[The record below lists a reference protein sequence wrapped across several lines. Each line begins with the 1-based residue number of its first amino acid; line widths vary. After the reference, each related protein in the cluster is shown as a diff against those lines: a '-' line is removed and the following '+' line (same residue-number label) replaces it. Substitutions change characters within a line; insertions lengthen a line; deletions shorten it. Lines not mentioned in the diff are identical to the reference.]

1 MMKAETVDEQELLKV
16 FLLDHEHLLGFLEQ
30 HKYWLENG
38 KVGRARKS
46 FRDFLALLTVHEE
59 REDRFFHLLLPQ
71 LEGRAKRQMGY
82 AEEEHERI
90 EEYVGMLAKA
100 YQRADRDR
108 ESDDTLPFLARKLQ
122 DLFEHHALRE
132 ERYFYKASS

>member
-1 MMKAETVDEQELLKV
+1 MKAETVDEQELLKV

-30 HKYWLENG
+30 QKYWLENR
-38 KVGRARKS
+38 KVARARKS
-46 FRDFLALLTVHEE
+46 FRDFLSLLTVHEG

-90 EEYVGMLAKA
+90 RDYVAVIGRAYARWERERQQDDSLA
-100 YQRADRDR
+100 
-108 ESDDTLPFLARKLQ
+108 FLARKLQ

-132 ERYFYKASS
+132 ERYFYKASA